1 MRVASLLPSATELLF
16 AIGAGPDVV
25 GVTHECDWPPGV
37 AGLPKLTS
45 SLFDHA
51 GAASAEIDRHVRAGV
66 HSGSGLYAL
75 DSALLASLQPD
86 LIVTQELCEVCA
98 VSYRQV
104 ERAVRE
110 LPGEVPILSLEPEG
124 LDDIM
129 ETVLVLGRAT
139 GHEAG
144 AEALVASMR
153 TRLAAVAG
161 LPAVGGGGAG
171 RPGVACLE
179 WTDPVMAGGHW
190 VPELVR
196 LAGGDDLLGAEGA
209 RSAEVAW
216 EDVVAAAPDVMVLM
230 PCGFGLERSLAC
242 AAEVTSRPGFGS
254 LPCARSGRVAAVDG
268 SSYFNRPGPRIVD
281 GLEILAAILRAAP
294 DGPLPAGAA
303 WVPLGSWVPLGV
315 SPR

>member
-25 GVTHECDWPPGV
+25 GVTHECDWPPE
-37 AGLPKLTS
+37 ARGLPSLTS

-51 GAASAEIDRHVRAGV
+51 GSAPGEIDRHVRTAV
-66 HSGSGLYAL
+66 HEGSGLYAL
-75 DSALLASLQPD
+75 DAARLASLQPD

-104 ERAVRE
+104 VSAVRE

-129 ETVLVLGRAT
+129 ETAVVLGRAT
-139 GHEAG
+139 GHEEG
-144 AEALVASMR
+144 AERLVASMHHR
-153 TRLAAVAG
+153 IAVVGA
-161 LPAVGGGGAG
+161 LPAVGGG
-171 RPGVACLE
+171 RPAVACLE
-179 WTDPVMAGGHW
+179 WTDPLMAGGHW
-190 VPELVR
+190 VPEMVR
-196 LAGGDDLLGAEGA
+196 LAGGDDVLGAEGS

-216 EDVVAAAPDVMVLM
+216 DDVVAAAPDVMVLM

-242 AAEVTSRPGFGS
+242 AGEVTSRPGFDA
-254 LPCARSGRVAAVDG
+254 LPCARTGRVAAVDG

-281 GLEILAAILRAAP
+281 GLEMLAAILRSAGP
-294 DGPLPAGAA
+294 DDPLPPGAA
-303 WVPLGSWVPLGV
+303 WVPLRAAAH
-315 SPR
+315 SP